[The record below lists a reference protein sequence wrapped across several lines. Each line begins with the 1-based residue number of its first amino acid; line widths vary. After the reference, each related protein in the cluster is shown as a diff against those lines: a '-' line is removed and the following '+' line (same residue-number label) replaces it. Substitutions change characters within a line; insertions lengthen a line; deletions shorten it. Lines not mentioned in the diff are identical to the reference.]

1 MRTIEPDA
9 LRTIRS
15 LVGDITE
22 AQLRFVDS
30 YVSPDVCAF
39 IPLGGQCGYAVTPE
53 HEHPAYMFSY
63 QYDEA
68 TQIVMDGRRFTP
80 KPRHLFCLSPGIA
93 HHEVQNYLPPRYCA
107 IFIDAGCFDTLY
119 AQYRDEKPVF
129 NGEMFELDE
138 GLQPLLQLFMQACR
152 EQTRPLSASLA
163 QSLIHLIIRNT
174 LSEHP
179 ASREAVSLQNRI
191 NAAVEYIHLNYAFDV
206 EQKTLADVAG
216 LSVSHF
222 SRLFRSE
229 LGMSGGAYL
238 ERVRLQ
244 HVKKV
249 LESGEKNVTEAALGA
264 GFNSASYMAR
274 RFKTA
279 FGETPTQYASRF
291 R

>member
-1 MRTIEPDA
+1 MRTLAPET
-9 LRTIRS
+9 LCTIRS
-15 LVGDITE
+15 LVGDVTE
-22 AQLRFVDS
+22 EQLRFVDS
-30 YVSPDVCAF
+30 YVSADVCAF
-39 IPLGGQCGYAVTPE
+39 IPVGGQCGYAVTPE
-53 HEHPAYMFSY
+53 HVHPAYMFSI

-68 TQIVMDGRRFTP
+68 TQIVLDGRRFTP

-107 IFIDAGCFDTLY
+107 IFIDAGCFETVY
-119 AQYRDEKPVF
+119 ALYRDGKPAF
-129 NGEMFELDE
+129 NGEMFDLDE

-152 EQTRPLSASLA
+152 EQTRPLAASLA
-163 QSLIHLIIRNT
+163 QSLVHLIVRNT
-174 LSEHP
+174 YGDRP
-179 ASREAVSLQNRI
+179 GARETVSVQSRI
-191 NAAVEYIHLNYAFDV
+191 NAAVEHIHLHYSYEL
-206 EQKTLADVAG
+206 EQKTLAEVAG

-222 SRLFRSE
+222 GRVFRSE
-229 LGMSGGAYL
+229 LGMSPGEYL
-238 ERVRLQ
+238 HRVRLQ

-249 LESGEKNVTEAALGA
+249 LESGEVSVTEAALGA